1 MLQPALTADDRLG
14 CWSDGPTAE
23 PEVSTSWRDLSNP
36 LNRLDPDSIRIL
48 PAGEEGK
55 RVSRRNRWMTF
66 GMSSIKRPKASYL
79 GITLSRMFNVL
90 DLELA
95 ETAII
100 VHLADFDEEW
110 VIATARWLQSS
121 FATEMSRGRLQVIHA
136 PRNLYALKQADL
148 HALDLSGFKD
158 VSINGKYYRQEKLVG
173 GHVTYWSQ
181 NGKWVLFWC
190 SVKTSVVAHRR
201 WAVGRTDDWTAI
213 QGGAGGAGG
222 ACVAFARAPED
233 MEVLDPII
241 TGWEQFLERW
251 ELAPKAGISNLDL
264 SEGELLKFGDSPKR
278 QWWRT
283 KQNLDYTFLMWYAA
297 NLSDYYMQLED
308 DVQPVPHFILSVRS
322 YIRSSLLGKHW
333 VMASFSSLGFIGK
346 LFNNSHIP
354 KLAEFLL
361 TFSTEA
367 PCDWLVW
374 VWIDALSPWP
384 VALDIPKD
392 VANEI
397 EKRQKAEQT
406 GPEAIQKLGFM
417 RDDIQPYYLNS
428 SWPRIFS
435 SPPGAPDL
443 KKLWPGKNGVV
454 DGFLEANVISNMQA
468 HQAFKANLIYPP
480 GDPLGFWTSDTCS
493 QKNDLSCKSGKFIR
507 VIFDEPVQGEI
518 KVAVKQARR
527 GHENDFIKQG
537 SLKSSNLV
545 SCQEPQKLKELT
557 QPEETWKGTMH
568 GTRCLEVTLDRPQKE
583 WIAIREIEVE
593 HMGRTELLTSKA
605 VDKALDKPHA
615 SPGFL
620 QPRRHAEPASYA
632 VQHALEAAALGF
644 LAGSAAWLAFWQLSK
659 SGLGQITNSLGCFG
673 PWSLT
678 FILIMDLALV
688 SLIDSSPQSVLTTQP
703 LPQPATYTRAATVCK
718 NGRPRE
724 KIPIDWRFLQPGISF
739 VDKALVRHLGPA
751 NDPREHGE
759 SNGESNGEHGSV
771 KSRTKSRMSIGVIA
785 EPDLDAAAVAT
796 SIKQLVASAAGHATV
811 AVLVAQARNPL
822 ERRQDFLQKLLHHLR
837 GSLQVGDRRFLH
849 ILDPAGGLYPDPP
862 ARTDNIDLA
871 LLTAFVEPLS
881 DSFMLVE
888 LDSVL
893 VQDYPKHA
901 QRFVEYL
908 DSENIPWIVI
918 EFDNLFGIARK
929 LVRSRLLPRL
939 REILVMFPEAPADS
953 IFWDFIDIVGNETA
967 PKSIYLGTDAA
978 KRDRPDVKLQHQKH
992 QALLEHLGDVS
1003 SLEGKVQR
1011 AQEEF
1016 FKKNPIVDS
1025 LFDNPPG
1032 TLRTNMV
1039 EIRQEILQ
1047 SVYDG
1052 SQTSGSEVTC
1062 GGHTAKSCSHCPQG
1076 HGASWCNRD
1085 CGWIDGTCKALFKAE
1100 QVMTSKGLWFEIVFD
1115 AAQDVEIVSL
1125 RMGGTVK
1132 PPACS
1137 GDSCKDKAPDES
1149 PDDEFAHA
1157 LDDAEL
1163 LFGQGQMELMG
1174 GEVGCRKYFKVR
1186 NIAGREVFWKS
1197 NNTRYVN
1204 AVKCIRISIPRAQQH
1219 PLILR
1224 AFEVRS
1230 SKAGYNNIASLA
1242 AAGFNIPPELDTRW
1256 SLKGAIH
1263 SQRMEEGDQWQEQHL
1278 EWVLLMSVAL
1288 VSGAFAGVLG
1298 CLFPKQRKK
1307 RRKLA
1312 PT

>member
-1 MLQPALTADDRLG
+1 
-14 CWSDGPTAE
+14 
-23 PEVSTSWRDLSNP
+23 
-36 LNRLDPDSIRIL
+36 
-48 PAGEEGK
+48 
-55 RVSRRNRWMTF
+55 
-66 GMSSIKRPKASYL
+66 
-79 GITLSRMFNVL
+79 
-90 DLELA
+90 
-95 ETAII
+95 
-100 VHLADFDEEW
+100 
-110 VIATARWLQSS
+110 
-121 FATEMSRGRLQVIHA
+121 
-136 PRNLYALKQADL
+136 
-148 HALDLSGFKD
+148 
-158 VSINGKYYRQEKLVG
+158 
-173 GHVTYWSQ
+173 
-181 NGKWVLFWC
+181 
-190 SVKTSVVAHRR
+190 
-201 WAVGRTDDWTAI
+201 
-213 QGGAGGAGG
+213 
-222 ACVAFARAPED
+222 
-233 MEVLDPII
+233 
-241 TGWEQFLERW
+241 
-251 ELAPKAGISNLDL
+251 
-264 SEGELLKFGDSPKR
+264 
-278 QWWRT
+278 
-283 KQNLDYTFLMWYAA
+283 
-297 NLSDYYMQLED
+297 
-308 DVQPVPHFILSVRS
+308 
-322 YIRSSLLGKHW
+322 
-333 VMASFSSLGFIGK
+333 
-346 LFNNSHIP
+346 
-354 KLAEFLL
+354 
-361 TFSTEA
+361 
-367 PCDWLVW
+367 
-374 VWIDALSPWP
+374 
-384 VALDIPKD
+384 
-392 VANEI
+392 
-397 EKRQKAEQT
+397 
-406 GPEAIQKLGFM
+406 
-417 RDDIQPYYLNS
+417 
-428 SWPRIFS
+428 
-435 SPPGAPDL
+435 
-443 KKLWPGKNGVV
+443 
-454 DGFLEANVISNMQA
+454 
-468 HQAFKANLIYPP
+468 
-480 GDPLGFWTSDTCS
+480 
-493 QKNDLSCKSGKFIR
+493 
-507 VIFDEPVQGEI
+507 
-518 KVAVKQARR
+518 
-527 GHENDFIKQG
+527 
-537 SLKSSNLV
+537 
-545 SCQEPQKLKELT
+545 
-557 QPEETWKGTMH
+557 
-568 GTRCLEVTLDRPQKE
+568 
-583 WIAIREIEVE
+583 
-593 HMGRTELLTSKA
+593 
-605 VDKALDKPHA
+605 
-615 SPGFL
+615 
-620 QPRRHAEPASYA
+620 
-632 VQHALEAAALGF
+632 
-644 LAGSAAWLAFWQLSK
+644 
-659 SGLGQITNSLGCFG
+659 
-673 PWSLT
+673 
-678 FILIMDLALV
+678 
-688 SLIDSSPQSVLTTQP
+688 
-703 LPQPATYTRAATVCK
+703 
-718 NGRPRE
+718 
-724 KIPIDWRFLQPGISF
+724 
-739 VDKALVRHLGPA
+739 
-751 NDPREHGE
+751 
-759 SNGESNGEHGSV
+759 
-771 KSRTKSRMSIGVIA
+771 MSIGVIA

-1039 EIRQEILQ
+1039 EIRQDILQ

-1100 QVMTSKGLWFEIVFD
+1100 QVITSKGLWFEIVFD

-1137 GDSCKDKAPDES
+1137 GDSFKDKAPDES

-1230 SKAGYNNIASLA
+1230 SKAGYDNIASLA